1 MSTRLPKPPQRGDG
15 ASHGYATAPTGASD
29 AADAAFDAQLLEAL
43 AADLRTPAPR
53 GLRDRLLQAPLASRL
68 HRFAEPVARLM
79 DVDLEGARALLDG
92 IDVPGAF
99 EAGPFPELDI
109 TLCHITGG
117 PAVADAI
124 TGFVRVASGLTFP
137 HHEHLGVEHVLV
149 LQGRMIDGETGEE
162 AGPGD
167 IVTRPASS
175 AHAITAL
182 AGTADLLYL
191 AVVHTGVKI
200 GDAVMGPASPEL

>member
-1 MSTRLPKPPQRGDG
+1 MDL
-15 ASHGYATAPTGASD
+15 
-29 AADAAFDAQLLEAL
+29 ADAAFDAQLLEAL

-68 HRFAEPVARLM
+68 HRFAEPVAQLM
-79 DVDLEGARALLDG
+79 DVDLAGARALLDG
-92 IDVPGAF
+92 IDAPGAF
-99 EAGPFPELDI
+99 EAGPFPDLDI

-124 TGFVRVASGLTFP
+124 TGFVRVAPGLTFP

-149 LQGRMIDGETGEE
+149 LQGRLIDGETGEE

-182 AGTADLLYL
+182 AGTTDLLYL